1 MEGLGVHRPRNVD
14 WKRAAALLYGDWGT
28 SKAYVIGLAFAAPIF
43 LGQKDP
49 IWGYRCLPV
58 ILAVCFLTALVAYN
72 YMVVCRSFPDGGGV
86 YSAARSQSR
95 FLAMLGALLLVANF
109 TVTAALSGW
118 SAMSYLG
125 VPKEHLT
132 MATMGLMLFVGF
144 LNFFGPKHT
153 GSLAVWLAMPMVLVV
168 VGLIA
173 LSAPYLLSGL
183 SQLEPPNTPL
193 ADGKMVGVTDVWIA
207 FCGAIL
213 ALSGVEAIANLTG
226 VMKLDPGS
234 TVDKPVVTRTAIKSI
249 LPVGLEVVIGTSL
262 LGLALL
268 ALPKEIDS
276 EADIQA
282 HYEDVLR
289 FMAEKYADLTFNSPL
304 VTKGIGLS
312 VGIIVGLLLI
322 SAVNTAIAALIGLFY
337 MLSRDGE
344 MPRPFTRLNVHGV
357 PWWPLALAIVL
368 PVAVLSLTFAQPEQG
383 LILLAGLYAIGV
395 VGAITVNLGSCTFN
409 KALSMHWIE
418 RGIMGLSFLA
428 LFAVELTIAKTKP
441 DALYFTLIVVALGFS
456 LRAWSQ
462 RRAGYRTI
470 TVTEQVA
477 RVVAPESVP
486 DFQLRLTPGQSILVA
501 ARGLTPVLSFA
512 LEEARLRQG
521 PLYVLYVKE
530 LSVSLPGP
538 LQTSGQARWQDDP
551 QAAQIMYSLMEQGKQ
566 HEVPVVPVY
575 VVSASPAET
584 ILDLSATLG
593 IDTLILGSPNRNALV
608 NLLKGNVVNAV
619 AKSLPENIRLLIYG

>member
-268 ALPKEIDS
+268 ALPKEIVS
-276 EADIQA
+276 AADIQA